1 MEVGLGGDVPNAI
14 AERDSVVREAA
25 VSFGL
30 ASLLILGG
38 IMLFFRS
45 PWSLGHIGL
54 AMFTGVGLAYAMAW
68 VAFGYLTL
76 STVSLG
82 SIVAGNGINYAI
94 VYLARYRERR
104 GEGDSVE
111 DALAD
116 ASVTVRGGTW
126 LSALAAAGAYG
137 SLMLTDFRGFSQFG
151 LIGASG
157 MLFCWCATMVVVPA
171 SITLVERLRGAR
183 SEGSVEGHS
192 APIMGALGDFTGRHP
207 VLLLVG
213 GALLLSLAGSRI
225 PNYLRDPWEYNLANL
240 QSSGNQRSG
249 AGRWSGVAD
258 EVFRANTAP
267 PAASAPTAPAEASD
281 QGPGYSDIL
290 LADRIEDALP
300 LAEAVV
306 RRDRERSGGRFVHH
320 AETVWDALGGPPPVV
335 ARKLELLGQIRAH
348 IDALLPQ
355 PHRRRR
361 AEARDWRP
369 PDALT
374 PPRPDELPTLV
385 RERYT
390 ERDGRFG
397 TPVFVVYRAHYSPS
411 DGRKLIEVANLTQRV
426 RLADGRE
433 LPTASRATV
442 FAEMLRAL
450 ESDGFRAT
458 AGALGAVILVV
469 LLATRG
475 LGASAAV
482 IATLLGGVVLTVGG
496 AAWLGTRLNF
506 LNFVALP
513 LTFGIGVDY
522 GINLYDRMKFVG
534 GDPAAAVRSVG
545 GAMVLCS
552 FTTVVGYGALIS
564 HDNKAMQSF
573 GRIAMAGELSC
584 LVTAMFLMPA
594 ALYLLRKRAP
604 G

>member
-1 MEVGLGGDVPNAI
+1 M
-14 AERDSVVREAA
+14 
-25 VSFGL
+25 
-30 ASLLILGG
+30 
-38 IMLFFRS
+38 
-45 PWSLGHIGL
+45 
-54 AMFTGVGLAYAMAW
+54 
-68 VAFGYLTL
+68 
-76 STVSLG
+76 
-82 SIVAGNGINYAI
+82 
-94 VYLARYRERR
+94 
-104 GEGDSVE
+104 
-111 DALAD
+111 
-116 ASVTVRGGTW
+116 
-126 LSALAAAGAYG
+126 SALGA
-137 SLMLTDFRGFSQFG
+137 
-151 LIGASG
+151 
-157 MLFCWCATMVVVPA
+157 
-171 SITLVERLRGAR
+171 
-183 SEGSVEGHS
+183 
-192 APIMGALGDFTGRHP
+192 FTGRHP
-207 VLLLVG
+207 MLLLVA
-213 GALLLSLAGSRI
+213 GAVLLSVAGSRI
-225 PNYLRDPWEYNLANL
+225 PPYLRDPWEYNLANL
-240 QSSGNQRSG
+240 QSSGNQHSG

-258 EVFRANTAP
+258 EVFRADPA
-267 PAASAPTAPAEASD
+267 PAAEAAPRAPAEASD

-290 LADRIEDALP
+290 LADRLEDALP

-306 RRDRERSGGRFVHH
+306 RRDRERSGGRYLHH
-320 AETVWDALGGPPPVV
+320 AETVWDALGGPPAVV
-335 ARKLELLGQIRAH
+335 ARKLELLRQIRAH
-348 IDALLPQ
+348 LDALLPGLSEAD
-355 PHRRRR
+355 R
-361 AEARDWRP
+361 AEALAWRP
-369 PDALT
+369 PDALS
-374 PPRPDELPTLV
+374 PPRPEELPTLV

-411 DGRKLIEVANLTQRV
+411 DGRKLIEVASLTQRV

-469 LLATRG
+469 LLATRR
-475 LGASAAV
+475 LGASVAV
-482 IATLLGGVVLTVGG
+482 ITTLLGGVVLTVGG

-594 ALYLLRKRAP
+594 ALYLLRKRSA

>member
-1 MEVGLGGDVPNAI
+1 
-14 AERDSVVREAA
+14 
-25 VSFGL
+25 
-30 ASLLILGG
+30 
-38 IMLFFRS
+38 
-45 PWSLGHIGL
+45 
-54 AMFTGVGLAYAMAW
+54 
-68 VAFGYLTL
+68 
-76 STVSLG
+76 
-82 SIVAGNGINYAI
+82 
-94 VYLARYRERR
+94 
-104 GEGDSVE
+104 
-111 DALAD
+111 
-116 ASVTVRGGTW
+116 
-126 LSALAAAGAYG
+126 
-137 SLMLTDFRGFSQFG
+137 
-151 LIGASG
+151 
-157 MLFCWCATMVVVPA
+157 
-171 SITLVERLRGAR
+171 
-183 SEGSVEGHS
+183 
-192 APIMGALGDFTGRHP
+192 
-207 VLLLVG
+207 
-213 GALLLSLAGSRI
+213 
-225 PNYLRDPWEYNLANL
+225 
-240 QSSGNQRSG
+240 
-249 AGRWSGVAD
+249 
-258 EVFRANTAP
+258 
-267 PAASAPTAPAEASD
+267 
-281 QGPGYSDIL
+281 
-290 LADRIEDALP
+290 
-300 LAEAVV
+300 
-306 RRDRERSGGRFVHH
+306 
-320 AETVWDALGGPPPVV
+320 VV

-348 IDALLPQ
+348 LDALMPSLTDAE
-355 PHRRRR
+355 RT
-361 AEARDWRP
+361 EARDWRP

-450 ESDGFRAT
+450 EADGFRAT

-469 LLATRG
+469 LLATRR
-475 LGASAAV
+475 LGASVAV
-482 IATLLGGVVLTVGG
+482 ITTLLGGVVLTVGG

-573 GRIAMAGELSC
+573 GRVAMAGELSC

-594 ALYLLRKRAP
+594 ALYLFRKRVAR
-604 G
+604 